1 MQIITTK
8 TLGEKPSSA
17 INDIDGGSGD
27 INNGL
32 GGGMWIVDNFAI
44 TISYVWLCPI
54 WTEVKSDAISEI
66 RLRIQSDADSDFQDL
81 AYGAGGDYR
90 YLIPLRDD
98 EQKISSIS
106 LVRRKD
112 SFDSG
117 DIRQLGY
124 NGWTEDI
131 NKDRGGA
138 YLRLVWTLEWKGLVL
153 IANFLDCCHRD
164 MSCE

>member
-8 TLGEKPSSA
+8 TLGEKPSNA

-27 INNGL
+27 INDGL
-32 GGGMWIVDNFAI
+32 GGG
-44 TISYVWLCPI
+44 YVWLCPI
-54 WTEVKSDAISEI
+54 WTEVKSHAISEI
-66 RLRIQSDADSDFQDL
+66 RLRIQSHADSDFQDL

-90 YLIPLRDD
+90 YLISIRDD

-131 NKDRGGA
+131 NQDRGGA
-138 YLRLVWTLEWKGLVL
+138 YLRLVWTLE
-153 IANFLDCCHRD
+153 
-164 MSCE
+164 